1 MKPYVYFWTGIK
13 LLMLFGLCGCASMM
27 ASVQY
32 PRPVYLS
39 LSNGRTEVLVD
50 RKPSDVFAKYCAG
63 GHQIKSLTFNYSYVA
78 PKNPKGWSISDA
90 SKYIKKLNN
99 HRECLN
105 RSLIFKLA
113 EAPDCQTYYGN
124 YVTDLRGK
132 PVCGPANRD
141 EPIWFFTSDKSA
153 NEIERT
159 AESIKPN
166 ATYDSFVPVFV
177 RSASGKIYGFHFIGD
192 GSSVPNV
199 LPEMTSSLGASV
211 SSAVLSDLSALVS
224 DFTMLEPSD
233 YQKQAYGADEAEGE
247 KSCSANSGDSQV
259 LAVDTDGN
267 NDASAAISGRSK
279 IWERYISRFSKV
291 KESPDLQSAQNTN
304 TQISLDLNGFCR
316 YGRSLSDL
324 TSK

>member
-1 MKPYVYFWTGIK
+1 
-13 LLMLFGLCGCASMM
+13 MM

-32 PRPVYLS
+32 PQPVYLS

-63 GHQIKSLTFNYSYVA
+63 GHQIKSLTFNYSFVP
-78 PKNPKGWSISDA
+78 PKNPKGWPIGDA
-90 SKYIKKLNN
+90 SKYLKKLDN

-124 YVTDLRGK
+124 YITDLRGK

-141 EPIWFFTSDKSA
+141 EPIWFFTSGKSA
-153 NEIERT
+153 HEIERT

-177 RSASGKIYGFHFIGD
+177 RSSSGKIYGFHFIGD

-224 DFTMLEPSD
+224 DFTILEPSE
-233 YQKQAYGADEAEGE
+233 YQKQAYDAHEDEDE
-247 KSCSANSGDSQV
+247 KSCSANRDDSQI
-259 LAVDTDGN
+259 LAVDADN
-267 NDASAAISGRSK
+267 NVDTAAAINRRYM

-291 KESPDLQSAQNTN
+291 KESPDSQSPQAVN

-316 YGRSLSDL
+316 YGRNLGDL
-324 TSK
+324 KSK